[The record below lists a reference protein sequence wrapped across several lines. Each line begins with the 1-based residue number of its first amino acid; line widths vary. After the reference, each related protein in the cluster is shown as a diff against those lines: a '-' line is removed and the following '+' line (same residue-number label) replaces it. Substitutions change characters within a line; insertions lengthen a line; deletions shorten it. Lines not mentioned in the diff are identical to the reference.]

1 MVLLYFG
8 CEEIIRTLK
17 CHSVRREGMKAKN
30 KRKTPEIVLRR
41 GKPAAVILDID
52 EYRSMLERLED
63 AEDLKMLEEMRSK
76 PLKFRK
82 LEDFLKE
89 QGSGA

>member
-1 MVLLYFG
+1 MPSG
-8 CEEIIRTLK
+8 
-17 CHSVRREGMKAKN
+17 RRARMKTKS
-30 KRKTPEIVLRR
+30 KRKIPEIVLRG
-41 GKPAAVILDID
+41 GKPAVILDID

-63 AEDLKMLEEMRSK
+63 AEDLKMLKEMRSK
-76 PLKFRK
+76 PLRFRK

>member
-1 MVLLYFG
+1 
-8 CEEIIRTLK
+8 
-17 CHSVRREGMKAKN
+17 MKAKS
-30 KRKTPEIVLRR
+30 KRKSPEIVLRG

-52 EYRSMLERLED
+52 DRSMLERLED
-63 AEDLKMLEEMRSK
+63 AEDLKMLKEMRSK